1 MAIYLQTT
9 SHYIATNYYIIRCQ
23 NHNATRI
30 DIALTPQSFIVHRTP
45 PDRTPYATRSGGGRN
60 LIGRRTVHH
69 YYYISS
75 IDKPLYSMSYFLN
88 LPVV

>member
-1 MAIYLQTT
+1 MQPNLLKVSLDTT
-9 SHYIATNYYIIRCQ
+9 KSHRAP
-23 NHNATRI
+23 NA
-30 DIALTPQSFIVHRTP
+30 A
-45 PDRTPYATRSGGGRN
+45 RSDTVRN
-60 LIGRRTVHH
+60 PIGRRTVHH